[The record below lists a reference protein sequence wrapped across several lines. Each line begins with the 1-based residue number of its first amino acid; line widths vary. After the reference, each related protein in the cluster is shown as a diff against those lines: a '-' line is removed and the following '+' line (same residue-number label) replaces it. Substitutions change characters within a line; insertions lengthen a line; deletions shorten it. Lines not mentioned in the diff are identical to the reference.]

1 MILSPESVT
10 SQVTWP
16 LFHLLYFL
24 WYRHLSLSSGLT
36 SNVLSLNSGRS
47 TLRQQPSEGLQYDH
61 GQNHHEVYHLNLL
74 FIKPNT
80 MTYFVNWS
88 SPSWS
93 HLSPSSFTWYRFG
106 SSLRLPDWPRQILS
120 SSHNRTR
127 SRSRS
132 RSPRL
137 CCKLGLRMF
146 VVGLDRRIACPM

>member
-1 MILSPESVT
+1 MEIKQGEVFFYDF
-10 SQVTWP
+10 VTW
-16 LFHLLYFL
+16 
-24 WYRHLSLSSGLT
+24 SLSYLFYFFKYNFVTYPWAAASHPMYCLLIVGGRPCA
-36 SNVLSLNSGRS
+36 SNR
-47 TLRQQPSEGLQYDH
+47 YHH
-61 GQNHHEVYHLNLL
+61 GQHHHEGHHLNLL

-106 SSLRLPDWPRQILS
+106 SSLHLPGWPRQILS
-120 SSHNRTR
+120 FCHNRTQ

-146 VVGLDRRIACPM
+146 VFGLDRRIACPM

>member
-1 MILSPESVT
+1 MKQGKVFLMILSPAISLVCFTFLKYNFVT
-10 SQVTWP
+10 SLWAAASHP
-16 LFHLLYFL
+16 MYCLLL
-24 WYRHLSLSSGLT
+24 VGGRPCA
-36 SNVLSLNSGRS
+36 SNR
-47 TLRQQPSEGLQYDH
+47 YYH
-61 GQNHHEVYHLNLL
+61 GQHHHEGHHLNLL

-80 MTYFVNWS
+80 MTFFVNWS

-106 SSLRLPDWPRQILS
+106 SSLHLPGWPRQILS
-120 SSHNRTR
+120 FCHNRTQ